1 MTDLNNNTG
10 FGNEETNEEVTLS
23 QKVKNFIIGG
33 ALAAGGTVAVI
44 VGKPVYDDYKAA
56 KKEGVTFKQK
66 RLERKQQALIEAHES
81 LRERLDREES
91 ELQDEIDRE
100 HRAHEKAK
108 QKLKK
113 KKSAKD
119 TDPDKSVENPDG
131 NQAPDNATEPENKE

>member
-10 FGNEETNEEVTLS
+10 FDNEETNEEVTLS
-23 QKVKNFIIGG
+23 QKVKNAIIGG
-33 ALAAGGTVAVI
+33 ALAVGGTVAVFA
-44 VGKPVYDDYKAA
+44 GKPIYDDWKNA

-66 RLERKQQALIEAHES
+66 RLERKQNTLIEAHEK
-81 LRERLDREES
+81 LRERLDKEES

-108 QKLKK
+108 QKLEK
-113 KKSAKD
+113 KKSA
-119 TDPDKSVENPDG
+119 ENPDG